1 MRNLITPLIT
11 VVLALS
17 TGSAWAD
24 GLLYQLPE
32 DGSWVLFDA
41 MVTMTREND
50 RGVETQNVKEE
61 SSLKMSSVGTSMED
75 GIPCRWIEFNLT
87 IKFDNT
93 ENVIVAKILIPE
105 SSLVEGKNP
114 VENRI
119 RGWIRNGI
127 KSEVVELTDDN
138 LGPIPVFLANALTDV
153 KELSE
158 VTIEIPGFL
167 TRPPKKTGKKSANKT
182 EQKTDDKIEG
192 ETADKTEEI
201 IEEFIEVKCKG
212 LTGQT
217 VFNDGSATNKVSFV
231 THLCDKVPFGVV
243 NSKIQIR
250 ITPDDPDSE
259 EDTSARAVDMN
270 LTLRDANKTLSVDT
284 NRAKSELPKR
294 YR

>member
-1 MRNLITPLIT
+1 MRNLITPLIS

-24 GLLYQLPE
+24 GLLYQLPA
-32 DGSWVLFDA
+32 DGSWVLYDA
-41 MVTMTREND
+41 LVTMTREND

-75 GIPCRWIEFNLT
+75 GILCRWIEFNLT

-105 SSLVEGKNP
+105 SSLVAGKNP

-138 LGPIPVFLANALTDV
+138 LGPIPVFLANPLTDV
-153 KELSE
+153 KALNEA
-158 VTIEIPGFL
+158 TIEIPGFL
-167 TRPPKKTGKKSANKT
+167 TRPPKKNDDKADDKT
-182 EQKTDDKIEG
+182 EQKTDDNIKD
-192 ETADKTEEI
+192 ETVNKTEGI

-212 LTGQT
+212 LSGQT
-217 VFNDGSATNKVSFV
+217 EFYDGTATHKVSFI

-243 NSKIQIR
+243 KSKIKIQI
-250 ITPDDPDSE
+250 THDDSE
-259 EDTSARAVDMN
+259 EDTSARAIDMT

-294 YR
+294 YK